1 MKENT
6 PLLYGILQHL
16 EILSREALSMLLEG
30 TAQLGAQQRE
40 ATERCLVGRQ
50 ERGSE
55 RGLQRCLGLRVLL

>member
-1 MKENT
+1 
-6 PLLYGILQHL
+6 
-16 EILSREALSMLLEG
+16 MLLEG

-55 RGLQRCLGLRVLL
+55 RGSQHCLGLRVLEGICEALCRVCLILAE